1 MLAAPGENESKDRKD
16 SVEVAIGD
24 ELPKSFGWIELGY
37 QQSFHI
43 PASEFHNDSPGAIWG
58 KSESFP
64 GEFPVLPGRSRPGWV
79 LPGWTTARYL
89 VAR

>member
-1 MLAAPGENESKDRKD
+1 
-16 SVEVAIGD
+16 
-24 ELPKSFGWIELGY
+24 LGH

-64 GEFPVLPGRSRPGWV
+64 GEIPVLPGRSYRSSPDRHGRVV
-79 LPGWTTARYL
+79 LAR
-89 VAR
+89 